1 MTVRRGPQATVT
13 AARLALAA
21 RVLLPVY
28 LAVVGWIVFSQDDGM
43 DQADGWVAW
52 VFDFIDEMKAGLPD
66 FFFVAVEFL
75 ANVLMFVPFGVLV
88 WLALARPRWWVVV
101 LLGLATTVTIELVQ
115 STMPSRYSTVSD
127 VIANTLGAAVGVLL
141 VNLAAQQGIRRDEAR
156 RGA

>member
-1 MTVRRGPQATVT
+1 MIT

-28 LAVVGWIVFSQDDGM
+28 LAVVFWIVFSQDDGM
-43 DQADGWVAW
+43 DRADGWAAW
-52 VFDFIDEMKAGLPD
+52 VFDVVDGMKSALPA

-141 VNLAAQQGIRRDEAR
+141 VNVVARQVTRRDEAR
-156 RGA
+156 RGT